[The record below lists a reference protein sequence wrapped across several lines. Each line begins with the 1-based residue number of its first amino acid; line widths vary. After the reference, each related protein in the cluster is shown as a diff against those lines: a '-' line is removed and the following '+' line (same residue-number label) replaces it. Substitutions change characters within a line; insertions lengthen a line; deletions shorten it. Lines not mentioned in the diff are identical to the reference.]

1 MQTKYG
7 EIAIIRNK
15 PNKMRQYLQ
24 QKTPYLHQ
32 QIKSIQKV
40 SPHHSL

>member
-1 MQTKYG
+1 MQAKYA
-7 EIAIIRNK
+7 EHAIYRNK

-32 QIKSIQKV
+32 
-40 SPHHSL
+40 